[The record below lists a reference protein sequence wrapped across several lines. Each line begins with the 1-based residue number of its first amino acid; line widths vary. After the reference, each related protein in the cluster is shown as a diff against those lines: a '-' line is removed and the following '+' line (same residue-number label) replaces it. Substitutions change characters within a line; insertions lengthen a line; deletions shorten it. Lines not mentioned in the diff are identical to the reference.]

1 MLESMLE
8 PISKVCKALLL
19 VTLYMFS
26 LSSAQA
32 SDASSILNGT
42 KTIVIN
48 GQGSVS
54 VEPDQIRFVIG
65 IDARAPK
72 ASVAYKTVEKKVQQI
87 MATLNDYDI
96 PEADIQAMDL
106 SINPVVDYQR
116 QQEIIAH
123 DAKRNIAVK
132 LMDINQYGAIME
144 SLGRLGVMRF
154 EHVQLASSQ
163 HGALTLQALEAAYKN
178 AENKA
183 QVLAKA
189 SGRKVRGLLYI
200 KEHSSRPA
208 PVFKGR
214 MAMMA
219 SSESAATTSKGSI
232 GVESSITATF
242 EIE

>member
-1 MLESMLE
+1 MLES
-8 PISKVCKALLL
+8 IRKIGKALLL

-65 IDARAPK
+65 VDARAPK
-72 ASVAYKTVEKKVQQI
+72 ASIAYKAVEKKMQKI
-87 MATLNDYDI
+87 MSVLSDFDI
-96 PEADIQAMDL
+96 PAADVQAMDL

-123 DAKRNIAVK
+123 DAKRNVAVK

-144 SLGRLGVMRF
+144 SLGRLGIMRF
-154 EHVQLASSQ
+154 ENVQLASSQ
-163 HGALTLQALEAAYKN
+163 QEALALQALEAAYKN

-183 QVLAKA
+183 QVLARA
-189 SGRKVRGLLYI
+189 SNRKVLGLIYI
-200 KEHSSRPA
+200 KEHGSRPA

-232 GVESSITATF
+232 GVESTITATF
-242 EIE
+242 EIQ

>member
-1 MLESMLE
+1 MLESM
-8 PISKVCKALLL
+8 PKVCKVMFL
-19 VTLYMFS
+19 VVLYLFS
-26 LSSAQA
+26 LPSVQA
-32 SDASSILNGT
+32 SDAGSLLNGT
-42 KTIVIN
+42 KTIVIQ

-65 IDARAPK
+65 VDARAPK
-72 ASVAYKTVEKKVQQI
+72 ASVAYKAVEKKMQQI
-87 MATLNDYDI
+87 MTALSDFDI

-132 LMDINQYGAIME
+132 LMDIDQYGAIME

-154 EHVQLASSQ
+154 ENVQLASSRQ
-163 HGALTLQALEAAYKN
+163 QALALQALEAAYKN

-189 SGRKVRGLLYI
+189 SGRKVRGLIYI
-200 KEHSSRPA
+200 KEHGSRPA

-232 GVESSITATF
+232 GVESTITATF